1 MSEQYGKIEEY
12 KSFDLHSI
20 GGKFTPGLGNN
31 TYNTFNYINN
41 YLKSKNGYI
50 IHNFNTLNRQYE
62 FRHFAEAQNNLAYSE
77 NIINAIDNFGN
88 MYRNIYRFNFN
99 NMTEAHVENI
109 QLSNCSFQQK
119 IFTHNFDNKLS
130 NKSIK
135 FIKCIDSCSEDS
147 MRTLIN
153 YLMEDKDEDIHFMK
167 NKNKELED
175 TNKDLLLKMDEMK
188 EKHNELINKLMDRI
202 ADLTP
207 KN

>member
-1 MSEQYGKIEEY
+1 MSEQYGKIEKY
-12 KSFDLHSI
+12 KFFDSHRI
-20 GGKFTPGLGNN
+20 GKLTPYTSNN
-31 TYNTFNYINN
+31 TYGTLDYINN

-50 IHNFNTLNRQYE
+50 IHNFNTLNKQYE
-62 FRHFAEAQNNLAYSE
+62 WNHSREAQENNAYSQY
-77 NIINAIDNFGN
+77 IINAIDNFGN
-88 MYRNIYRFNFN
+88 MYRNIYHFNYN
-99 NMTEAHVENI
+99 NMTEAHVEHI
-109 QLSNCSFQQK
+109 PLSNCSFQQK